1 MEEKPWHLAKFLSDM
16 STKTSQI
23 RELLKKD
30 VVLEWQAPQEKAFNK
45 IKETLSATP
54 VFAHYDVTKPVVITC
69 DVSKSGLGAALLQ
82 DNKPVTYA
90 SRSLSDAETR
100 SVQIEKELLAVVFLF
115 QKFHQ
120 YVSGKEA
127 LVESDH
133 KPLKMIVK
141 KSLTAAPPRLQR
153 MLLQL

>member
-54 VFAHYDVTKPVVITC
+54 VLARYDVTKPVVITC

-82 DNKPVTYA
+82 DNKPVTMPLDLYQMLKQDLSKLKKSCWQWYFY
-90 SRSLSDAETR
+90 SRSFISTCL
-100 SVQIEKELLAVVFLF
+100 
-115 QKFHQ
+115 
-120 YVSGKEA
+120 GKK
-127 LVESDH
+127 H
-133 KPLKMIVK
+133 
-141 KSLTAAPPRLQR
+141 
-153 MLLQL
+153 